1 VPAGP
6 LSRYRGLPE
15 LEVVHATRG
24 ATRSLSVRRAPPPP
38 QRIAQRHRLAGY
50 EPLDVLARRYF
61 GREEMLWRLLDA
73 NRRDRRTP
81 FVPGEVLDIPAA
93 DDTGRVRRPG

>member
-1 VPAGP
+1 
-6 LSRYRGLPE
+6 
-15 LEVVHATRG
+15 
-24 ATRSLSVRRAPPPP
+24 
-38 QRIAQRHRLAGY
+38 
-50 EPLDVLARRYF
+50 VLARRYF

>member
-50 EPLDVLARRYF
+50 
-61 GREEMLWRLLDA
+61 
-73 NRRDRRTP
+73 
-81 FVPGEVLDIPAA
+81 
-93 DDTGRVRRPG
+93 